1 MPSTFSWLD
10 YSDHERRKVLDV
22 VELFGEKTTVDE
34 IGIGSVR
41 DAIADSW
48 FPWTSTIQTTA
59 NYNFLVPWISLR

>member
-10 YSDHERRKVLDV
+10 YSDHERRRVLDV

-41 DAIADSW
+41 DAFADAW
-48 FPWTSTIQTTA
+48 FPGTSTIQTTA
-59 NYNFLVPWISLR
+59 KYFLLVP